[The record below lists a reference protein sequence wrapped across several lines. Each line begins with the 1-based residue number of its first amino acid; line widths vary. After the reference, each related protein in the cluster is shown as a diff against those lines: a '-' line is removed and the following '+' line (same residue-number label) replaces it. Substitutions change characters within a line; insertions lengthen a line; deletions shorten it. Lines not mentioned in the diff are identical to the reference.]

1 MVKRE
6 RERERE
12 DIIIFHINPLKQWLR
27 LKRIDGKIW
36 LRVIANIV
44 IIYIIKTSVWLKK
57 KKVLQIR
64 KLNIKKSNI
73 NSKTLNYKRI
83 EFVIECPIKGAL
95 ISHLFYVSNF

>member
-1 MVKRE
+1 MAKSYSKYR
-6 RERERE
+6 
-12 DIIIFHINPLKQWLR
+12 NNLYYK
-27 LKRIDGKIW
+27 
-36 LRVIANIV
+36 NICL
-44 IIYIIKTSVWLKK
+44 IKE